1 MYVFLSPTRL
11 ELHSYIPID
20 KVLPKVNQG
29 SQDCREW
36 RKGVANGL
44 RVPSNSAVYPRF
56 LKEEGCQI
64 TNPIVFWL
72 GYDPFDRS
80 HATLQL
86 YLIWYIPFFVTR
98 WRKGH
103 VSRRRSRLWLG
114 TAAVAH
120 CERWLFIFVT
130 IFVGS
135 LSD

>member
-29 SQDCREW
+29 SQDRREW
-36 RKGVANGL
+36 RKGVSNGL
-44 RVPSNSAVYPRF
+44 RMPSNSAVYSRF
-56 LKEEGCQI
+56 LKEEGYQV

-80 HATLQL
+80 HATLEL
-86 YLIWYIPFFVTR
+86 YLILVYSVLCDQVEKMPCQQSQIATMVW
-98 WRKGH
+98 
-103 VSRRRSRLWLG
+103 
-114 TAAVAH
+114 AVVIH